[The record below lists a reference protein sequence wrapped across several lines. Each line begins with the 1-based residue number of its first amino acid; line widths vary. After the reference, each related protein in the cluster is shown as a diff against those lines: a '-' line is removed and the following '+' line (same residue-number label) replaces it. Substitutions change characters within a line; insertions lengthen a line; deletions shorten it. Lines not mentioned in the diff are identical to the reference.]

1 MQNPVQKKFH
11 IANILVIIC
20 GLIALVCYD
29 LFGNFGTPVLKGRTS
44 FWFALLGCIN
54 LVYAVKNRITG
65 ILPVYFISA
74 GLAVGMIADVLLAVD
89 FAKGVIFFAI
99 GHILYLAGFYMIER
113 PHLLDLIISIPVS
126 AISIFVV
133 GGTPF
138 INVPDPVLEKGLMVY
153 AVIISFMA
161 GKSVSNFSMDRTR
174 ARLMIAASSV
184 LFLLSDV
191 ALMAYMFYSPLRLF
205 WVLCIYVYWPAQL
218 LLAWAL
224 LHYAEENKRQRVHIN
239 TIRVNYKI

>member
-1 MQNPVQKKFH
+1 
-11 IANILVIIC
+11 
-20 GLIALVCYD
+20 
-29 LFGNFGTPVLKGRTS
+29 
-44 FWFALLGCIN
+44 
-54 LVYAVKNRITG
+54 
-65 ILPVYFISA
+65 
-74 GLAVGMIADVLLAVD
+74 MIADVLLAVD

-99 GHILYLAGFYMIER
+99 GHILYLAGFYMIDG
-113 PHLLDLIISIPVS
+113 PHLLDFLLGVPIS

-133 GGTPF
+133 CGTPF
-138 INVPDPVLEKGLMVY
+138 INVPDPLLEKGLMVY

-161 GKSVSNFSMDRTR
+161 GKSVSNFAVDRTR

-205 WVLCIYVYWPAQL
+205 WVLCIYMYWPAQL

-224 LHYAEENKRQRVHIN
+224 LHFAEENQRQKVHIN